1 MIHAITIIQTKP
13 ALNDRLA
20 QRLHTAAMHIDMFC
34 HVLAH
39 QKIKPCDSDKI
50 TLWFT
55 DKKWA
60 VFA

>member
-1 MIHAITIIQTKP
+1 
-13 ALNDRLA
+13 
-20 QRLHTAAMHIDMFC
+20 MFSRA
-34 HVLAH
+34 LAH